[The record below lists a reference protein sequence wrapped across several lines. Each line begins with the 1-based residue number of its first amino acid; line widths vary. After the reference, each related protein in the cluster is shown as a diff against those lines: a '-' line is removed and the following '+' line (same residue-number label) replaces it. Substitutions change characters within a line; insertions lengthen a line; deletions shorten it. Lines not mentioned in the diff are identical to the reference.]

1 MIELLTLY
9 FVKTGFGWV
18 VIGAIVVVTV
28 SCLGSAKGILIASSQ
43 AAGILSEKPE
53 LFGKLLVLMALPGTQ
68 GFYGFICAIMIALRT
83 GVIIGNLNI
92 TPVIGVSILLIAI
105 ATSLVEYLTALIQA
119 RAATAAINLTGKQPE
134 EGGRA
139 ILIPALIETYA
150 VIALLISILL
160 ITWLTK
166 EGGFSFTS
174 TTNPISRSLTQ

>member
-1 MIELLTLY
+1 MIELLKLY
-9 FVKTGFGWV
+9 FAQTGFGWV
-18 VIGAIVVVTV
+18 VIGAIIVVTV

-68 GFYGFICAIMIALRT
+68 GFYGFICAIMISLRT
-83 GVIIGNLNI
+83 GIILGNINI
-92 TPVIGVSILLIAI
+92 PPAIGGAILLVAVGMGV
-105 ATSLVEYLTALIQA
+105 VEYMTALIQA

-139 ILIPALIETYA
+139 ILIPALVETYA

-160 ITWLTK
+160 ITWMTK
-166 EGGFSFTS
+166 EGGFSFSPVTGA
-174 TTNPISRSLTQ
+174 NIK